1 MRCVRSWVALAATAL
16 LLGAWTVGCG
26 EGTENSVAAV
36 IERYCDYKAPDEDQ
50 ANSCFSYFVDHG
62 FDRRLPHELYGPN
75 AQAYLHAVG
84 AVRGCLSRA
93 GPLCE
98 PATWKPTE
106 NAGRDFVARYC
117 AYGSTSRSQL
127 QGCLAHVTPS
137 YVKTYRTNAARFAW
151 GDLTRCLYDAG
162 PLCRAFGE

>member
-1 MRCVRSWVALAATAL
+1 MRRVRGWVALAAMAL
-16 LLGAWTVGCG
+16 LAGCVAG
-26 EGTENSVAAV
+26 CDEGTENSVAV
-36 IERYCDYKAPDEDQ
+36 VTERYCDYKAADEDQ
-50 ANSCFSYFVDHG
+50 ASNCFSYFLEHG
-62 FDRRLPHELYGPN
+62 LDRRLRHELYGPN
-75 AQAYLHAVG
+75 AQAYLYAVG

-98 PATWKPTE
+98 PATWEPVE
-106 NAGRDFVARYC
+106 NAGRDVVARYC

-151 GDLTRCLYDAG
+151 GDLTRCLFDAG
-162 PLCRAFGE
+162 PLCRAFS